1 MDGSKLEKKNLKE
14 DVDKILDS
22 FQAKYN
28 LSVEEIKGKLNDN
41 YENAKKYLKNIIL
54 IKEEKNLQVNTIIL
68 NN

>member
-1 MDGSKLEKKNLKE
+1 MDGSKLEKNLKE

-41 YENAKKYLKNIIL
+41 YENAKNILKNIIL
-54 IKEEKNLQVNTIIL
+54 IKEEKNL
-68 NN
+68 